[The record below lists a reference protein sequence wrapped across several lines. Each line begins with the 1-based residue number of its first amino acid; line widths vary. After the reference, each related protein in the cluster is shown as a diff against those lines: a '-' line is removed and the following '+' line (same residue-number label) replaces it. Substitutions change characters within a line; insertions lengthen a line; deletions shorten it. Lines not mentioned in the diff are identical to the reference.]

1 MHEKPAFQRRA
12 AWALVGLL
20 LVLSGPVAYALLIDQ
35 PFMRST
41 GAPAFVLIGAGAF
54 LGGLAA
60 RRDRRTSVR
69 ILGGIDVFTLP
80 LAVVLFF
87 FLGGLPEAPRFAE
100 LDVAPDFTLKDHR
113 GQTVSLHEARAA
125 GPVLLVFF
133 RGFW

>member
-1 MHEKPAFQRRA
+1 MREEPAFQRRA

-20 LVLSGPVAYALLIDQ
+20 LVLGGPVAYALLIDQ

-41 GAPAFVLIGAGAF
+41 GAPAFALIGAGAL

-60 RRDRRTSVR
+60 RRDRRTWVR
-69 ILGGIDVFTLP
+69 ILGGIDVIALP
-80 LAVVLFF
+80 IAAVLFF
-87 FLGGLPEAPRFAE
+87 ALAALPAAPSFAE
-100 LDVAPDFTLKDHR
+100 LEIAPDFTLMDHR
-113 GQTVSLHEARAA
+113 GQRVSLHEARAV